1 MQFLDKVKISADQK
15 GPGKGR
21 MSASTYEVRQT
32 FDQSRNQELNVA
44 QLILNR
50 ELTEPW
56 VRAASAE
63 RM

>member
-50 ELTEPW
+50 ELTGLW